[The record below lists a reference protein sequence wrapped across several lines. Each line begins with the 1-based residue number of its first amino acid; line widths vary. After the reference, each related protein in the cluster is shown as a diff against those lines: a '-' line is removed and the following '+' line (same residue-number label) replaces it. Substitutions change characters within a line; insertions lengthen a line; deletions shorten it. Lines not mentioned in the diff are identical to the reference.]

1 MKPLPNIGFDRFIA
15 RSWLD
20 MALAIAAGQR
30 DRAELTA
37 LLELDIKGVE
47 ARSKTS
53 IILNRMWLAPHPTLA
68 VYAADGIALFNA
80 DPGINTL
87 ALHWGMA
94 LQSHPLFAS
103 IVDAIGRLL
112 KLHGEFTSAQVIR
125 RLKEQYGDR
134 ASVVR
139 AAEAVLQTMVGWE
152 IIRLEDVKVRRFV
165 GQATLQVD
173 TENTAFWLIDGVIG
187 ASGKS
192 VSLMA
197 QYQWLFP
204 WSLPVLSDEQIGK
217 SSTLIAQ
224 RSGDG
229 AVWLT
234 SRRAQQIS

>member
-20 MALAIAAGQR
+20 LALAIAAGQR
-30 DRAELTA
+30 DRAELTT
-37 LLELDIKGVE
+37 LLEQDIKGIE

-53 IILNRMWLAPHPTLA
+53 IILNRMWLTPHPTLA
-68 VYAADGIALFNA
+68 GYAADGIALFNE
-80 DPGINTL
+80 DPAINTL

-152 IIRLEDVKVRRFV
+152 IIKLEDAKARRFV
-165 GQATLQVD
+165 VHPTQAIS
-173 TENTAFWLIDGVIG
+173 TEKLALWLLEGVIT
-187 ASGKS
+187 ASNKA
-192 VSLMA
+192 VALTA
-197 QYQWLFP
+197 QHQWLFP
-204 WSLPVLSDEQIGK
+204 WVLPQISDGQTSK
-217 SSTLIAQ
+217 NNNLVAQ

-229 AVWLT
+229 MVWLA
-234 SRRAQQIS
+234 SK